1 MASRQTV
8 MTALALA
15 LASFLGRGLALVFLS
30 VLRKLLALG
39 AVVEERNLNEGEGE
53 ACEGYRHC

>member
-1 MASRQTV
+1 

-15 LASFLGRGLALVFLS
+15 LASFLGCGLAFVFWF
-30 VLRKLLALG
+30 VLRKFLAIG

-53 ACEGYRHC
+53 ACEGCRHC

>member
-1 MASRQTV
+1 VASRQTV

-15 LASFLGRGLALVFLS
+15 LASFLGCGLAFVFWF
-30 VLRKLLALG
+30 VLRKFLAIG

-53 ACEGYRHC
+53 ACEGCRHC

>member
-1 MASRQTV
+1 